1 MKKLILFGLLS
12 LALLS
17 GCKNPI
23 GAAVDKEGEET
34 RQQMQTELAVAKA
47 ELTNE
52 MREQMNNLFVSISGQ
67 IVPLADYLQTLGFP
81 IAR

>member
-1 MKKLILFGLLS
+1 MKRLILIGLLC
-12 LALLS
+12 LLP

-23 GAAVDKEGEET
+23 GSAVEKEGEET

-67 IVPLADYLQTLGFP
+67 IVPLAEYLQTLVWL
-81 IAR
+81 R

>member
-34 RQQMQTELAVAKA
+34 RQELQAGLDQAKI
-47 ELTNE
+47 ELTDA
-52 MREQMNNLFVSISGQ
+52 MKQQLNNLFVDISGQ
-67 IVPLADYLQTLGFP
+67 IVPLKDYLQTLGLF
-81 IAR
+81 R